1 MQRGNPMQGQTV
13 KRVCSSPLLVAVAA
27 VLTIY
32 LIPSPIN
39 PKPVRLSDHLPVLE
53 GPLTINRNLQKVTK
67 LFEGQIL
74 GPESFAVGQD
84 GSIYTGSAD
93 GRIWRIKDDTL
104 TYIARTGVEHQD
116 CGLYALEHV
125 CGRPKGMKVDARGDL
140 IVVDSYKGILR
151 VELETGRVET
161 LLDSFNNSRFLFLNA
176 MDILH
181 NGTILI
187 SESSTKWERRDYRYE
202 VIETN
207 NLGRILALDPE
218 TRRAWLVA
226 DGLYL
231 ANGMTLTHDQNAILV
246 AEMSLSRI
254 SKIYLTGRQAGQR
267 EVLVS
272 NLPGYPDNIK
282 PNSRGHYYVG
292 LGSVRFVGSSP
303 LGSFLDLVGP
313 YPAVKRTV
321 AKLIP
326 AAMFDVFLPKHAIL
340 LEISDSGSIVTSHHD
355 PGASTLTALS
365 EAFQHGEDV
374 YVGHFKIPFVGRMKS
389 YELHTEES

>member
-1 MQRGNPMQGQTV
+1 MQGELV
-13 KRVCSSPLLVAVAA
+13 KRVWSKPVLVAFTA

-32 LIPSPIN
+32 LIPSPIS

-53 GPLTINRNLQKVTK
+53 GPLAANRNLQKVTK

-74 GPESFAVGQD
+74 GPESFAAGHD

-93 GRIWRIKDDTL
+93 GRIWRIKDNTL
-104 TYIARTGVEHQD
+104 SYVARTGLDHPD
-116 CGLYALEHV
+116 CGTYALEPE
-125 CGRPKGMKVDARGDL
+125 CGRPKGMKLDARGDL
-140 IVVDSYKGILR
+140 IVVDAYKGLLR
-151 VELETGRVET
+151 VDLDSGRVET
-161 LLDSFNNSRFLFLNA
+161 LLDSELGFNGSKFLFLNA
-176 MDILH
+176 MDILN

-207 NLGRILALDPE
+207 NLGRILAFDPE
-218 TRRAWLVA
+218 TRKAWLVA
-226 DGLYL
+226 DELYL
-231 ANGMTLTHDQNAILV
+231 ANGMTLTHDQSAILV

-254 SKIYLTGRQAGQR
+254 SKIFVTGSRAGER
-267 EVLVS
+267 SVLVS

-282 PNSRGHYYVG
+282 QNSRGHYYVG

-313 YPAVKRTV
+313 YPALKKIIT
-321 AKLIP
+321 KLVP

-340 LEISDSGSIVTSHHD
+340 LEISDDGSIVTSHHD
-355 PGASTLTALS
+355 PGASTLPALS
-365 EAFQHGEDV
+365 EAFQHGEDI
-374 YVGHFKIPFVGRMKS
+374 YIGHFKIPFVGRVKNS
-389 YELHTEES
+389 DLHNEQS